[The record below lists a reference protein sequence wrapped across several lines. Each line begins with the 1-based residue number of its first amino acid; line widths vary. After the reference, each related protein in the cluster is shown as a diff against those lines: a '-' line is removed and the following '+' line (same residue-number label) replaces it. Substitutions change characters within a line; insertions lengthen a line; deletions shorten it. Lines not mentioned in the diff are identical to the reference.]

1 MKKPRQV
8 MMHPTEIMVGFAPH
22 TGVLW
27 IHTQNDEEKISIGLS
42 YDQIEEFFRQIEE
55 AKKQVANPSF

>member
-1 MKKPRQV
+1 MEKPYQV

-27 IHTQNDEEKISIGLS
+27 IHSQNDKEKVSIGLRH
-42 YDQIEEFFRQIEE
+42 DQIEEFFQQIEE
-55 AKKQVANPSF
+55 VKKQIANPSF